1 MPQLLK
7 LNKPHALSH
16 CPAAVRALR
25 LTRIKLIMQALKL
38 AVVTTLMLFSCL
50 AAAVDDSAAKA
61 VVEKLH
67 ESLLMA
73 MRGGAQLG
81 LKGREEMLAPVIEN
95 SFDFESICRIVTGR
109 YWKSAGDEQKSR
121 FTAAFKQLS
130 VATYASNFSS
140 FSGEKFQTEGSEAD
154 HEALIVR
161 TTLRPATG
169 EPVTLNYLLR
179 HGNDGWRIM
188 NVVAQGVSDLSLKRA
203 DYTAVIKR
211 EGFDSLINR
220 LEKKTD
226 EMSKGS

>member
-1 MPQLLK
+1 MKTLK
-7 LNKPHALSH
+7 VAL
-16 CPAAVRALR
+16 A
-25 LTRIKLIMQALKL
+25 
-38 AVVTTLMLFSCL
+38 TTLLLISNL
-50 AAAVDDSAAKA
+50 VSALDDSAAKA

-73 MRGGAQLG
+73 MNGGAQLG
-81 LKGREEMLAPVIEN
+81 LKGREEMLAPVIES

-109 YWKSAGDEQKSR
+109 YWKSASDEQKAR
-121 FTAAFKQLS
+121 FTSAFKKLS
-130 VATYASNFSS
+130 VVTYASNFSS

-161 TTLRPATG
+161 TTLRPTEG

-179 HGNDGWRIM
+179 QSNEHWRIM

-203 DYTAVIKR
+203 DYTAVIKT
-211 EGFDSLINR
+211 EGFDSLIKR
-220 LEKKTD
+220 LEKKSA

>member
-1 MPQLLK
+1 MK
-7 LNKPHALSH
+7 
-16 CPAAVRALR
+16 
-25 LTRIKLIMQALKL
+25 TLKL
-38 AVVTTLMLFSCL
+38 AL
-50 AAAVDDSAAKA
+50 ASVLLLISSLVSALDDGAARA

-73 MRGGAQLG
+73 MHGGAQLG
-81 LKGREEMLAPVIEN
+81 LKGREEMLAPVIES

-109 YWKSAGDEQKSR
+109 YWKSASDDQKTR
-121 FTAAFKQLS
+121 FTSAFKKLS

-161 TTLRPATG
+161 TTLRPTEG

-179 HGNDGWRIM
+179 QSNEHWRIM

-203 DYTAVIKR
+203 DYTAVIKT

-220 LEKKTD
+220 LENKSA

>member
-1 MPQLLK
+1 M
-7 LNKPHALSH
+7 N
-16 CPAAVRALR
+16 
-25 LTRIKLIMQALKL
+25 ALKVAL
-38 AVVTTLMLFSCL
+38 ITAVMLISGFSR
-50 AAAVDDSAAKA
+50 AADDSAAKA

-67 ESLLMA
+67 ESLLVA
-73 MRGGAQLG
+73 MNGGAQLG
-81 LKGREEMLAPVIEN
+81 FKGRAELLAPVLES

-109 YWKSAGDEQKSR
+109 YWKNASDDQKAR
-121 FTAAFKQLS
+121 FTSAFKKLS

-161 TTLRPATG
+161 TTLRPAKN

-179 HGNDGWRIM
+179 PSNDGWRIM

-203 DYTAVIKR
+203 DYTAVIKN

-220 LEKKTD
+220 LEKKTV
-226 EMSKGS
+226 EMSKDP

>member
-1 MPQLLK
+1 MKTLK
-7 LNKPHALSH
+7 VAL
-16 CPAAVRALR
+16 A
-25 LTRIKLIMQALKL
+25 
-38 AVVTTLMLFSCL
+38 TTLLLISNL
-50 AAAVDDSAAKA
+50 VSALDDSAAKD

-73 MRGGAQLG
+73 MNGGAQLG
-81 LKGREEMLAPVIEN
+81 LKGREEMLAPVIES

-109 YWKSAGDEQKSR
+109 YWKSASDEQKAR
-121 FTAAFKQLS
+121 FTSAFKKLS

-161 TTLRPATG
+161 TTLRPAQG

-179 HGNDGWRIM
+179 QSNEHWRIM

-203 DYTAVIKR
+203 DYTAVIKT

-220 LEKKTD
+220 LEKKSA

>member
-1 MPQLLK
+1 MKTLK
-7 LNKPHALSH
+7 VAL
-16 CPAAVRALR
+16 A
-25 LTRIKLIMQALKL
+25 
-38 AVVTTLMLFSCL
+38 TTLLLISNL
-50 AAAVDDSAAKA
+50 VSALDDSAAKA

-73 MRGGAQLG
+73 MNGGAQLG
-81 LKGREEMLAPVIEN
+81 LQGREEMLAPVIES

-109 YWKSAGDEQKSR
+109 YWKSASDEQKAR
-121 FTAAFKQLS
+121 FTSAFKKLS
-130 VATYASNFSS
+130 VVTYASNFSS

-161 TTLRPATG
+161 TTLRPTQG

-179 HGNDGWRIM
+179 QSNEHWRIM

-203 DYTAVIKR
+203 DYTAVIKT

-220 LEKKTD
+220 LEKKSA

>member
-1 MPQLLK
+1 MKTLK
-7 LNKPHALSH
+7 VAL
-16 CPAAVRALR
+16 A
-25 LTRIKLIMQALKL
+25 
-38 AVVTTLMLFSCL
+38 TTLLLISNL
-50 AAAVDDSAAKA
+50 VSALDDSAAKA

-73 MRGGAQLG
+73 MNGGAQLG
-81 LKGREEMLAPVIEN
+81 LKGREEMLAPVIES

-109 YWKSAGDEQKSR
+109 YWKSASDEQKAR
-121 FTAAFKQLS
+121 FTSAFKKLS

-161 TTLRPATG
+161 TTLRPTQG

-179 HGNDGWRIM
+179 QSNEHWRIM

-203 DYTAVIKR
+203 DYTAVIKT

-220 LEKKTD
+220 LEKKSA

>member
-1 MPQLLK
+1 MKTLK
-7 LNKPHALSH
+7 VAL
-16 CPAAVRALR
+16 A
-25 LTRIKLIMQALKL
+25 
-38 AVVTTLMLFSCL
+38 TTLLLISNL
-50 AAAVDDSAAKA
+50 VGALDDSAAKA

-73 MRGGAQLG
+73 MNGGAQLG
-81 LKGREEMLAPVIEN
+81 LKGREEMLAPVIES

-109 YWKSAGDEQKSR
+109 YWKSASDDQKAR
-121 FTAAFKQLS
+121 FMSAFKKLS

-161 TTLRPATG
+161 TTLRPTEG

-179 HGNDGWRIM
+179 QSNEHWRIM

-203 DYTAVIKR
+203 DYTAVIKT

-220 LEKKTD
+220 LENKSA

>member
-7 LNKPHALSH
+7 LNKRHALSH
-16 CPAAVRALR
+16 RPAPARALR
-25 LTRIKLIMQALKL
+25 LTRIKLVMQALKL

-50 AAAVDDSAAKA
+50 AAAVDDSEAKA

-67 ESLLMA
+67 ESLLTA

-81 LKGREEMLAPVIEN
+81 LKGREELLAPVIES
-95 SFDFESICRIVTGR
+95 SFDFGSICRIVTGR
-109 YWKSAGDEQKSR
+109 YWKSASDEQKSR
-121 FTAAFKQLS
+121 FTSAFKTLS

-161 TTLRPATG
+161 TTLRPAKG

-179 HGNDGWRIM
+179 QGHDGWRIM

-203 DYTAVIKR
+203 DYTAVIKS

-220 LEKKTD
+220 LEKKTA
-226 EMSKGS
+226 EMGKGS

>member
-1 MPQLLK
+1 MK
-7 LNKPHALSH
+7 
-16 CPAAVRALR
+16 
-25 LTRIKLIMQALKL
+25 TLKL
-38 AVVTTLMLFSCL
+38 AL
-50 AAAVDDSAAKA
+50 ATVLLLISSLVSALDDGAARA

-73 MRGGAQLG
+73 MHGGAQLG
-81 LKGREEMLAPVIEN
+81 LKGREEMLAPVIES

-109 YWKSAGDEQKSR
+109 YWKSASDDQKTR
-121 FTAAFKQLS
+121 FTSAFKKLS

-161 TTLRPATG
+161 TTLRPTEG

-179 HGNDGWRIM
+179 QSNEHWRIM

-203 DYTAVIKR
+203 DYTAVIKT

-220 LEKKTD
+220 LENKSA

>member
-1 MPQLLK
+1 MKTLK
-7 LNKPHALSH
+7 VAL
-16 CPAAVRALR
+16 A
-25 LTRIKLIMQALKL
+25 
-38 AVVTTLMLFSCL
+38 TTLLLISNL
-50 AAAVDDSAAKA
+50 VSALDDSAAKA

-73 MRGGAQLG
+73 MNGGAQLG
-81 LKGREEMLAPVIEN
+81 LQGREEMLAPVIES

-109 YWKSAGDEQKSR
+109 YWKSASDEQKAR
-121 FTAAFKQLS
+121 FTSTFKKLS

-161 TTLRPATG
+161 TTLRPAQG

-179 HGNDGWRIM
+179 QSNEHWRIM

-203 DYTAVIKR
+203 DYTAVIKT

-220 LEKKTD
+220 LEKKSA

>member
-1 MPQLLK
+1 MK
-7 LNKPHALSH
+7 
-16 CPAAVRALR
+16 
-25 LTRIKLIMQALKL
+25 TLKL
-38 AVVTTLMLFSCL
+38 AL
-50 AAAVDDSAAKA
+50 AIVLLLISSLVSALDDGAARA

-73 MRGGAQLG
+73 MHGGAQLG
-81 LKGREEMLAPVIEN
+81 LKGREEMLAPVIES

-109 YWKSAGDEQKSR
+109 YWKSASDDQKTR
-121 FTAAFKQLS
+121 FTSAFKKLS

-161 TTLRPATG
+161 TTLRPTEG
-169 EPVTLNYLLR
+169 EPVALNYLLR
-179 HGNDGWRIM
+179 RSNDSWRIM

-203 DYTAVIKR
+203 DYTAVIKT

-220 LEKKTD
+220 LESKSA

>member
-1 MPQLLK
+1 MK
-7 LNKPHALSH
+7 
-16 CPAAVRALR
+16 
-25 LTRIKLIMQALKL
+25 TLKL
-38 AVVTTLMLFSCL
+38 AL
-50 AAAVDDSAAKA
+50 ATVLLLISSLVSALDDGAARA

-73 MRGGAQLG
+73 MHGGAQLG
-81 LKGREEMLAPVIEN
+81 LKGREEMLAPVIES

-109 YWKSAGDEQKSR
+109 YWKSASDDQKTR
-121 FTAAFKQLS
+121 FTSAFKKLS

-161 TTLRPATG
+161 TTLRPTEG

-179 HGNDGWRIM
+179 QSNEHWRIM

-203 DYTAVIKR
+203 DYTAVIKT

-220 LEKKTD
+220 LENKSA
-226 EMSKGS
+226 EMSKGP

>member
-1 MPQLLK
+1 MK
-7 LNKPHALSH
+7 
-16 CPAAVRALR
+16 
-25 LTRIKLIMQALKL
+25 TLKL
-38 AVVTTLMLFSCL
+38 AL
-50 AAAVDDSAAKA
+50 ATVLLLISSLVSALDDGAARA

-67 ESLLMA
+67 ESLVMA
-73 MRGGAQLG
+73 MHGGAQLG
-81 LKGREEMLAPVIEN
+81 LKGREEMLAPVIES

-109 YWKSAGDEQKSR
+109 YWKSASDDQKTR
-121 FTAAFKQLS
+121 FTSAFKKLS

-161 TTLRPATG
+161 TTLRPTEG

-179 HGNDGWRIM
+179 QSNEHWRIM

-203 DYTAVIKR
+203 DYTAVIKT

-220 LEKKTD
+220 LENKSA

>member
-1 MPQLLK
+1 MLI
-7 LNKPHALSH
+7 SGFSR
-16 CPAAVRALR
+16 AA
-25 LTRIKLIMQALKL
+25 
-38 AVVTTLMLFSCL
+38 
-50 AAAVDDSAAKA
+50 DDSAAKA

-67 ESLLMA
+67 ESLLVA
-73 MRGGAQLG
+73 MNGAAQLG
-81 LKGREEMLAPVIEN
+81 FKGRAELLAPVLES

-109 YWKSAGDEQKSR
+109 YWKSASDDQKTR
-121 FTAAFKQLS
+121 FTSAFKKLS

-161 TTLRPATG
+161 TTLRPAKN

-179 HGNDGWRIM
+179 PSNDGWRIM

-203 DYTAVIKR
+203 DYTAVIKK

-220 LEKKTD
+220 LEKKTV
-226 EMSKGS
+226 EMSKDP

>member
-1 MPQLLK
+1 MKTLK
-7 LNKPHALSH
+7 VAL
-16 CPAAVRALR
+16 A
-25 LTRIKLIMQALKL
+25 
-38 AVVTTLMLFSCL
+38 TTLLLISNL
-50 AAAVDDSAAKA
+50 VSALDDSAAKA

-73 MRGGAQLG
+73 MNGGAQLG
-81 LKGREEMLAPVIEN
+81 LQGREEMLAPVIES

-109 YWKSAGDEQKSR
+109 YWKSASDEQKAR
-121 FTAAFKQLS
+121 FTSAFKKLS

-161 TTLRPATG
+161 TTLRPTQG

-179 HGNDGWRIM
+179 QSNEHWRIM

-203 DYTAVIKR
+203 DYTAVIKT

-220 LEKKTD
+220 LEKKSA